1 MHMTT
6 IFLTHSPQTL
16 ENYYGQR
23 ALTLLRSCASVR
35 LNDARHVLSL
45 DELVAAA
52 QGCQIIVSS
61 RDAAAPAELFER
73 LPELAAFCRVAVDIR
88 NIDVDAASRHGVLV
102 TQATPGFDTSV
113 SEWVIGVMIDLSR
126 GLSRAAADYWQGRT
140 PQIAMGRELRGSTV
154 GIVGYGFIGKR
165 LAGMAR
171 AMNMKVL
178 VSDPLV
184 SIQEPGIEQVSF
196 EQLLSASDYVV
207 CLAPAGPQT
216 VNLFDAHALRRMQ
229 PHAFFINA
237 SRGELVDEQALVD
250 ALDQA
255 LIAGCAL
262 DVGRAADQ
270 MPSPAIAAHP
280 KIIANPHIGGLTPQA
295 SEHQAMDTVRQ
306 VQALLA
312 GKAPQGAVNF
322 EHASRAA
329 AVFGVPDHLS
339 RELSHE

>member
-35 LNDARHVLSL
+35 LNNARHVLSV
-45 DELVAAA
+45 DELVTAA

-113 SEWVIGVMIDLSR
+113 AEWVIGVMIDLSR

-178 VSDPLV
+178 VNDPLV
-184 SIQEPGIEQVSF
+184 SIQESGVEQVSF

-216 VNLFDAHALRRMQ
+216 QNLFDANALRHMQ

-237 SRGELVDEQALVD
+237 SRGELVDEQALVE

-255 LIAGCAL
+255 VIAGCAL

-270 MPSPAIAAHP
+270 MPSPEIAAHP

-312 GKAPQGAVNF
+312 GQAPQGAVNL

-329 AVFGVPDHLS
+329 AVFGLPSHAS